1 MRKRRVERAA
11 TPNLLPPFLVLAP
24 PPDNKSNLQ
33 QGRSGRLRSTQ
44 LFRPTPQQQSL
55 PLVQDGRSPLAPSSF
70 SLNTRLSCSP
80 PPRAPLARLFA
91 LPSSSDLL
99 PPTHLFTRYVRPST
113 LASCSLAPRP
123 DRPAL
128 DSVDCLVFA
137 PARRSSSRSGGVL
150 SSAHPTDQSLRLS
163 LRPALVVDDVV
174 LLVSLVRSPTSA
186 SPSVVG
192 CLDCPRATH
201 GCCSAPTSVV

>member
-11 TPNLLPPFLVLAP
+11 TPNLLSPFLLLPP

-33 QGRSGRLRSTQ
+33 QGRSGRLRSTL

-91 LPSSSDLL
+91 CPPSSDLL
-99 PPTHLFTRYVRPST
+99 PPTHRLARYVRPST

-128 DSVDCLVFA
+128 ASVDCLVFA
-137 PARRSSSRSGGVL
+137 PARRCSSRSGGVL
-150 SSAHPTDQSLRLS
+150 SAHPTDQSIRLS

-192 CLDCPRATH
+192 CLVFPRATH
-201 GCCSAPTSVV
+201 VCSSAPTSVV